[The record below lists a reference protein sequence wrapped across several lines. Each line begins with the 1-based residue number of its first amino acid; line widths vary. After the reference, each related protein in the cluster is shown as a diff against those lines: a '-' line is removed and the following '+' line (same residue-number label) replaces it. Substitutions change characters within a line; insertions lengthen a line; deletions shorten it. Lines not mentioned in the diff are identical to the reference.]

1 MMAGQ
6 ELPIRRKFNREN
18 KIYHA
23 RRLKKIPENNTNK
36 CSYFIDNRGWF
47 CYNKTQKKDRKG
59 DIMAEERTYFCVD
72 MKSFFASV
80 ECAERG
86 LNPFETNL
94 VVADESRGSGT
105 ICLAISPAMKALG
118 VKNRCRLFEIPKN
131 IKYIIAKPNMKK
143 YIQYN
148 GDIYDIYLDYMSP
161 QDIHVYSIDESF
173 LDVTDYLRIY
183 KKTAREFAKFLIN
196 EIVERTRIPA
206 SVGIGTNLYLAKIA
220 LDIAAKKKSS
230 HIGWLNE
237 DVYQATLWK
246 HRPLTDFWQIGK
258 GIERRLAKY
267 GIHDMEGITKMDE
280 ALLYKEFGINAEL
293 LIDHAWG
300 RESCTI
306 ADIKAHKSKA
316 KSIFGSQILFEDY
329 SFEKACIVVK
339 EMVLDAC
346 HKMMR
351 QRVVTN
357 SLTLYIGYSKDA
369 IPPTGGTAKL
379 LSTTNVFSE
388 VLGGVLEVFNKTT
401 DRTTPIR
408 RIGLTCN
415 NVVGEGCEGYS
426 LFTNFAAVEKE
437 KKLEKTV
444 LALKDRFGK
453 NSMLR
458 AIDLEEGATAR
469 ERNCLI
475 GGHNA

>member
-1 MMAGQ
+1 
-6 ELPIRRKFNREN
+6 
-18 KIYHA
+18 
-23 RRLKKIPENNTNK
+23 
-36 CSYFIDNRGWF
+36 
-47 CYNKTQKKDRKG
+47 
-59 DIMAEERTYFCVD
+59 MAENRIYFCVD

-94 VVADESRGSGT
+94 VVADETRGSGT

-118 VKNRCRLFEIPKN
+118 VKNRCRLYEIPKD
-131 IKYIIAKPNMKK
+131 IKYITAMPSMKK

-173 LDVTDYLRIY
+173 LDVTDYLKMY
-183 KKTAREFAKFLIN
+183 KKTPRQFAKLLIN
-196 EIVERTRIPA
+196 EIAERTHIPA
-206 SVGIGTNLYLAKIA
+206 TVGMGSNLYLAKIA
-220 LDIAAKKKSS
+220 LDITAKKKAD

-237 DVYQATLWK
+237 DLYQETLWK

-267 GIHDMEGITKMDE
+267 GIHDMEGITKTDE
-280 ALLYKEFGINAEL
+280 RLLYKEFGINAEL

-306 ADIKAHKSKA
+306 ADIKAHKTKG

-329 SFEKACIVVK
+329 SFEKAEIVVK

-351 QRVVTN
+351 QKVVTN

-388 VLGGVLEVFNKTT
+388 VLGGVLDVFNNTT

-458 AIDLEEGATAR
+458 AIDLEEGATAI
-469 ERNCLI
+469 ERNKLI
-475 GGHNA
+475 GGHNE

>member
-1 MMAGQ
+1 
-6 ELPIRRKFNREN
+6 
-18 KIYHA
+18 
-23 RRLKKIPENNTNK
+23 
-36 CSYFIDNRGWF
+36 
-47 CYNKTQKKDRKG
+47 
-59 DIMAEERTYFCVD
+59 MAEERTYFCVD

-131 IKYIIAKPNMKK
+131 IKYITAKPSMKK

-173 LDVTDYLRIY
+173 LDVTDYLRMY

-196 EIVERTRIPA
+196 EIAERTHIPA

-258 GIERRLAKY
+258 GIEKRLAKY
-267 GIHDMEGITKMDE
+267 GIHDMEGITRTDE
-280 ALLYKEFGINAEL
+280 RLLYKEFGINAEL

-306 ADIKAHKSKA
+306 ADIKAHKTKG

-329 SFEKACIVVK
+329 SFEKAEIVVK

-357 SLTLYIGYSKDA
+357 SITLHIGYSKDL
-369 IPPTGGTAKL
+369 IQPTGGTAKL
-379 LSTTNVFSE
+379 LSTTNVYSE
-388 VLGGVLEVFNKTT
+388 ILNGVLDVFYKTT
-401 DRTTPIR
+401 DRETPIR

-426 LFTNFAAVEKE
+426 LFTNFVAVEKE
-437 KKLEKTV
+437 KKLERTV
-444 LALKDRFGK
+444 LALKDKFGK